1 MREIGKRRERQEN
14 GDRVKERMRT
24 YEKEKR
30 KKKPEQK
37 KNASETVVFRRK
49 RNYKEANPRD
59 ANSMVVENV
68 PRFHSHD
75 LVSLIPFP
83 SCLCYCAAFSGFY
96 GAVILRIRPLV
107 IRSYAFHCETFSI
120 NYETICTPT

>member
-1 MREIGKRRERQEN
+1 MHSEKGERRERQKD
-14 GDRVKERMRT
+14 GDGVKERTRT
-24 YEKEKR
+24 YEGEA
-30 KKKPEQK
+30 KKKKNTEQK

-49 RNYKEANPRD
+49 RNYKEANLRD

-83 SCLCYCAAFSGFY
+83 SLSLL
-96 GAVILRIRPLV
+96 LRRFL
-107 IRSYAFHCETFSI
+107 RLL
-120 NYETICTPT
+120 